1 MNTTANQ
8 QPASANRYPT
18 GNKMLALGGIALA
31 FVGVGVKAVNAGQ
44 EKAVFDRIAASGE
57 HAVADY
63 KDGRFEGLPVTL
75 RTVEKGGTT
84 FAAAQEIADDSI
96 DVRPLV
102 DVLQAQTG
110 NATDPKEQFVTPTS
124 VLPKE

>member
-1 MNTTANQ
+1 MNTPVDQ
-8 QPASANRYPT
+8 HPALPNHYPT
-18 GNKMLALGGIALA
+18 AKKLLALGGITLA

-63 KDGRFEGLPVTL
+63 NDGLFKEMPVTVK
-75 RTVEKGGTT
+75 TVEKGGTT

-102 DVLQAQTG
+102 DVLQTQTG
-110 NATDPKEQFVTPTS
+110 NVTDPEEQFVVPTS
-124 VLPKE
+124 VLPK